1 MKKTLHLKFVL
12 AYLVFGLLAF
22 LAVSTVSSRM
32 TYRYLIRKE
41 ADALYTEV
49 NTLASQC
56 SERYSGKDINM
67 TMLRPQLNA
76 MSSYLNAVIWI
87 VDRQGTVTYDSSSP
101 TEPSERTIEGF
112 DPVDSSRNYRIGTY

>member
-67 TMLRPQLNA
+67 TIPFAWRI
-76 MSSYLNAVIWI
+76 YLLSALLCCRKI
-87 VDRQGTVTYDSSSP
+87 R
-101 TEPSERTIEGF
+101 
-112 DPVDSSRNYRIGTY
+112 

>member
-41 ADALYTEV
+41 AGCALHG
-49 NTLASQC
+49 
-56 SERYSGKDINM
+56 SEYAG
-67 TMLRPQLNA
+67 L
-76 MSSYLNAVIWI
+76 
-87 VDRQGTVTYDSSSP
+87 
-101 TEPSERTIEGF
+101 
-112 DPVDSSRNYRIGTY
+112 PVQ

>member
-56 SERYSGKDINM
+56 SARYSGCLLYTSI
-67 TMLRPQLNA
+67 
-76 MSSYLNAVIWI
+76 
-87 VDRQGTVTYDSSSP
+87 P
-101 TEPSERTIEGF
+101 T
-112 DPVDSSRNYRIGTY
+112 